1 MMLHQQPDQSYKD
14 SGNRRGQLKIF
25 FGYASGVGK
34 TSAML
39 YAARAMK
46 EQGIDVTAGFVESHG
61 MPQTDELA
69 AGFEQ
74 IPLLYIV
81 HHGLRQKEFDLDGAL
96 KRKPQL
102 ILLDELAHTNAAGC
116 RHRQRYQDVEELLQA
131 GIDVYT
137 TVNVQNIESLNDVVT
152 AVNGMAVRERI
163 PDSVFDNADQVE
175 LVDIEPEELIS
186 RMQIQKHDCPFSVGE
201 LTAFREIALRRCADR
216 VNLLAGEAGLKEQGS
231 YHLDEHILVCLS
243 SSPSNARI
251 IRTAARMAQAFRGDF
266 TALFVETPDFAV
278 MSEENK
284 KRLETNTR
292 LARQLGARIE
302 TVYGEDISFQIAEF
316 ARLSGVSRIV
326 IGRSSI
332 VGRRLPG
339 HQVLTDKLIAYAPN
353 LDIHIIPDQ
362 AGNSIYR
369 EEKHRRNLFVFSIG
383 DILRCVGALL
393 LTTCLGLIFQRL
405 GFTEANIITIYILN
419 VLIISLITQ
428 NQIYSLIS
436 SVISVFVFN
445 FFFTEPRYTL
455 IAHEQ
460 GYPVTFLVMFLASLI
475 MGTLTARLKNHARQ
489 SARTAYR
496 TKVLLDT
503 DQLLGKAGDFDE
515 IIDITAQQLVKL
527 LNRDVVVFTAQKEGL
542 SEPKYYAV
550 NPGGGMD
557 RSLDIQEKEVASWV
571 FKNSKHAGATT
582 NTFSEAKYFYLA
594 IRIHGNVYGVVG
606 IAVREQPL
614 DSFETDTLLSVLGE
628 CALAL
633 ENDRNAREKE
643 AAAVMAKNE
652 QLRADLLRAIS
663 HDLRTPLTSISGN
676 ASNLL
681 ANAAQFDEE
690 TRKQLY
696 SDIYED
702 SMWLIHLVEN
712 LLAVTRI
719 EGGRMNLRMSA
730 ELMDEVVSEAL
741 RHVDRRKTEHVIRVQ
756 NENEMLLAKMDARL
770 ILQVVINIVDNAIK
784 YTQKGSQIIIHIY
797 KEGRF
802 VRVDIADDGPGIPD
816 EDKARVFEMF
826 YSGSGRIVDNR
837 RSLGLGLALCKS
849 IITAHGGEIGV
860 ADHHPHGTVFYFTLP
875 AEEVELHE

>member
-1 MMLHQQPDQSYKD
+1 MALHQQT
-14 SGNRRGQLKIF
+14 GRGQLKIF
-25 FGYASGVGK
+25 FGYAEGTGK
-34 TSAML
+34 TAAML
-39 YAARAMK
+39 YAARVMQDKGMAVMV
-46 EQGIDVTAGFVESHG
+46 GIVESHG
-61 MPQTDELA
+61 MPDIDTLA

-74 IPLLYIV
+74 IPFLYIV
-81 HHGLRQKEFDLDGAL
+81 HNGRNIRELNLDEAL
-96 KRKPQL
+96 KKRPQL
-102 ILLDELAHTNAAGC
+102 ILVDELAHMNGEGC

-137 TVNVQNIESLNDVVT
+137 TVNVQNIESLADVIMSVS
-152 AVNGMAVRERI
+152 GMAVRDRI

-175 LVDIEPEELIS
+175 MVDVEPEELMM
-186 RMQIQKHDCPFSVGE
+186 RMQKRTGTYSVGE

-216 VNLLAGEAGLKEQGS
+216 VNLLAGEAGLKYQGS
-231 YHLDEHILVCLS
+231 YHLEEHILVCLS

-266 TALFVETPDFAV
+266 TALFVETSDFAL
-278 MSEENK
+278 MSSDNK
-284 KRLETNTR
+284 KRLETNMH
-292 LARQLGARIE
+292 LARQLGAKIE
-302 TVYGEDISFQIAEF
+302 TVYGEDIPFQIAEF
-316 ARLSGVSRIV
+316 ARISGVSRIV
-326 IGRSSI
+326 VGRSAI
-332 VGRRLPG
+332 TGRRLPG
-339 HQVLTDKLIAYAPN
+339 RQLLTDKLITYAPN

-362 AGNSIYR
+362 AGNNIYR
-369 EEKHRRNLFVFSIG
+369 EKKQRKQLFVFSVR
-383 DILRCVGALL
+383 DILKCAAGLF
-393 LTTCLGLIFQRL
+393 LTTGLGLIFQKL

-419 VLIISLITQ
+419 VLIISLVTE

-436 SVISVFVFN
+436 SIVSVFVFN

-460 GYPVTFLVMFLASLI
+460 GYPVTFLVMFLASFI
-475 MGTLTARLKNHARQ
+475 MGTLTAQLKNHAQ
-489 SARTAYR
+489 KSARTAYR

-503 DQLLGKAGDFDE
+503 DQLLGKADGFDE
-515 IIDITAQQLVKL
+515 IIHVTAKQLVKL
-527 LNRDVVVFTAQKEGL
+527 LGRDVVVYTAGNNQL
-542 SEPKYYAV
+542 SDPKYFPVDSNGYVEKA
-550 NPGGGMD
+550 
-557 RSLDIQEKEVASWV
+557 SSEAEKEVALWV
-571 FKNSKHAGATT
+571 FRNRKHAGATT
-582 NTFSEAKYFYLA
+582 STFSGAKYFYLA
-594 IRIHGNVYGVVG
+594 IRIHEHVYGVVG
-606 IAVREQPL
+606 VAVREQPME
-614 DSFETDTLLSVLGE
+614 SFETDTLLAILGE

-633 ENDRNAREKE
+633 ENDSNAREKE
-643 AAAVMAKNE
+643 EAAVMARNE
-652 QLRADLLRAIS
+652 QLRANLLRAIS

-681 ANAAQFDEE
+681 ANDGQFDEE
-690 TRKQLY
+690 TRQQLY

-741 RHVDRRKTEHVIRVQ
+741 RHVDRRKSEHVIRVE
-756 NENEMLLAKMDARL
+756 NEDEMLLAKMDARL
-770 ILQVVINIVDNAIK
+770 IVQVVINIVDNAVK
-784 YTQKGSQIIIHIY
+784 YTQEGSQIIIHICRQ
-797 KEGRF
+797 GRF

-826 YSGSGRIVDNR
+826 YSGSGKIVDNR

-860 ADHHPHGTVFYFTLP
+860 TDHQPHGTVFYFTLP